1 MKLAAKFLTVAALM
15 LFSVVTAKADSG
27 QTVNYTLSGA
37 TTASFTVSMGS
48 STPQFS
54 GNNYYFTADP
64 INLIVDG
71 TAASDTLVFFNSS
84 DLGGLNSVFSSLP
97 DLAGF
102 QLYSG
107 SESNPTLLTSVFKLW
122 DLDGSGWYT
131 LTASSASVPAPEP
144 STVLMLVSGLF
155 TVGLGFK
162 RRFANQTDVN

>member
-1 MKLAAKFLTVAALM
+1 MKLAVKFFTVAALM

-27 QTVNYTLSGA
+27 QTVTYNLTGA
-37 TTASFTVSMGS
+37 NTASFTIEMN

-54 GNNYYFTADP
+54 GNNYFFTANP

-71 TAASDTLVFFNSS
+71 TSESDTLVFFSS
-84 DLGGLNSVFSSLP
+84 ADLGGLNSVFSSLP

-107 SESNPTLLTSVFKLW
+107 SESDPTLLTGVFKLW

-131 LTASSASVPAPEP
+131 LTATAAGVPAPEP
-144 STVLMLVSGLF
+144 ATVLMLVSGLF
-155 TVGLGFK
+155 AVGLGFK
-162 RRFANQTDVN
+162 RRLTNQTEIN

>member
-15 LFSVVTAKADSG
+15 LFSVATVKADSG
-27 QTVNYTLSGA
+27 QTVNYTLTGA
-37 TTASFTVSMGS
+37 NTASFTISMNS
-48 STPQFS
+48 APEFS
-54 GNNYYFTADP
+54 QNNYFFTANP

-71 TAASDTLVFFNSS
+71 TSESDTLVFFSS
-84 DLGGLNSVFSSLP
+84 ADLGGLNSVFSSLP

-107 SESNPTLLTSVFKLW
+107 SESDPTLLTGVFKLW

-131 LTASSASVPAPEP
+131 LTANAAGVPAPEP

-155 TVGLGFK
+155 AVGLGFK
-162 RRFANQTDVN
+162 RRLTNQTEIN

>member
-1 MKLAAKFLTVAALM
+1 MRFVAKSLAVAALM
-15 LFSVVTAKADSG
+15 LFSVGTAKADSG
-27 QTVNYTLSGA
+27 QTVNYTVTGA
-37 TTASFTVSMGS
+37 NTASFTISMGS
-48 STPQFS
+48 APQFS
-54 GNNYYFTADP
+54 QNNYFFTANP

-71 TAASDTLVFFNSS
+71 TSESDTLVFFSSS

-107 SESNPTLLTSVFKLW
+107 SESNPTLLTGVFKLW
-122 DLDGSGWYT
+122 DLDGTGWYT
-131 LTASSASVPAPEP
+131 LTATAAGVPAPEP

-162 RRFANQTDVN
+162 RRQTNPTDVN

>member
-1 MKLAAKFLTVAALM
+1 MRFVAKSLAVAALM
-15 LFSVVTAKADSG
+15 LFSVGTAKADSG
-27 QTVNYTLSGA
+27 QTVNYALAGA
-37 TTASFTVSMGS
+37 NTASFTISMGS
-48 STPQFS
+48 APLFS
-54 GNNYYFTADP
+54 QNNYFFTANP

-71 TAASDTLVFFNSS
+71 TSESDTLVFFSSS

-107 SESNPTLLTSVFKLW
+107 SESNPTLLTGVFDLW

-131 LTASSASVPAPEP
+131 LTATSAGLPAPEP

-155 TVGLGFK
+155 AVGLGFK
-162 RRFANQTDVN
+162 RRLTNQTEIN

>member
-27 QTVNYTLSGA
+27 QTVTYTLTGA
-37 TTASFTVSMGS
+37 NTASFTISMNS
-48 STPQFS
+48 APQFS
-54 GNNYYFTADP
+54 QNNYFFTANP

-71 TAASDTLVFFNSS
+71 TAASDTLVFFSSS

-107 SESNPTLLTSVFKLW
+107 SDSDPTLLTGVFKLW

-131 LTASSASVPAPEP
+131 LTATAASVPAPEP
-144 STVLMLVSGLF
+144 STVLMLMSGLF
-155 TVGLGFK
+155 AVGLGFK
-162 RRFANQTDVN
+162 RRLTNQTEVN

>member
-1 MKLAAKFLTVAALM
+1 MKLATKFLTVAALM
-15 LFSVVTAKADSG
+15 LFSVATAKADSG
-27 QTVNYTLSGA
+27 QTVNYTLTGA
-37 TTASFTVSMGS
+37 NTASFTIQMN
-48 STPQFS
+48 STPEFFQD
-54 GNNYYFTADP
+54 NYFFTANP

-71 TAASDTLVFFNSS
+71 TSESDTLIFFSSS

-107 SESNPTLLTSVFKLW
+107 SESNPTLLTGVFNLW

-131 LTASSASVPAPEP
+131 LTAYSVSVPAPEP

-155 TVGLGFK
+155 AVGLGFK
-162 RRFANQTDVN
+162 RRLTNQTEVN

>member
-1 MKLAAKFLTVAALM
+1 MKFVAKFLTVAALM
-15 LFSVVTAKADSG
+15 LFSVATAKADSG
-27 QTVNYTLSGA
+27 QTVNYTLTGA
-37 TTASFTVSMGS
+37 NTASFTVAMNP
-48 STPQFS
+48 TPQFS
-54 GNNYYFTADP
+54 GNNYYFTANP

-71 TAASDTLVFFNSS
+71 TSESDTLVFFSSS

-97 DLAGF
+97 DLVGF

-107 SESNPTLLTSVFKLW
+107 SESSPTLLTGVFSLW

-131 LTASSASVPAPEP
+131 LTASAASVPAPEP

-162 RRFANQTDVN
+162 RRFTNQTDVN

>member
-1 MKLAAKFLTVAALM
+1 MKFVAKFLTVAALM
-15 LFSVVTAKADSG
+15 LFSVATAKADSG
-27 QTVNYTLSGA
+27 QTVNYTLTGA
-37 TTASFTVSMGS
+37 NTASFTVAMNP
-48 STPQFS
+48 TPQFS
-54 GNNYYFTADP
+54 ENNYYFTANP

-71 TAASDTLVFFNSS
+71 TSESDTLVFFSSS

-97 DLAGF
+97 DLVGF

-107 SESNPTLLTSVFKLW
+107 SESGPTLLTGVFSLW

-131 LTASSASVPAPEP
+131 LTASAASVPAPEP

-162 RRFANQTDVN
+162 RRFTNQTDVN